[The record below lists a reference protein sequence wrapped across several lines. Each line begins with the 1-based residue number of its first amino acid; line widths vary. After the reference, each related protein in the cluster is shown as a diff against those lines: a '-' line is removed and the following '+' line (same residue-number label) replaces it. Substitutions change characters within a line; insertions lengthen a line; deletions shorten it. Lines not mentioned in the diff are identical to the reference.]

1 MIHLRHILTVTLVA
15 LLSAGVYP
23 VAALQSLDDIVA
35 LLSKQGVV
43 FDSTNARRGALE
55 GMVKSIDPGG
65 SLLTPQEAAAM
76 QKKLA
81 PGGPSA
87 LRAVELWP
95 EGLAYVG
102 VRQLS
107 AGSGAELIVHLQVL
121 IGGSGVILD
130 LRGTGGMDL
139 PSVVDAVSAYRS
151 AGEALFTV
159 SGADSLTNVSIGGA
173 RLCAPLMVLVDGD
186 TACAAEVLAAVFK
199 GCQRVMLIGTP
210 TRGDMRLREM
220 IPLDGGDFIYVAT
233 KRVVPAGDSAGSRP
247 GVQPDICV
255 TDDTVA
261 DIALPDAVIGGKRP
275 SDQSVRHREILMRVA
290 DDPVLRRAT
299 DILLGLKALGVH
311 ERP

>member
-1 MIHLRHILTVTLVA
+1 MIHPRQILTIALAALLGVGVSPVAAVQSLEDIAA
-15 LLSAGVYP
+15 LLSNR
-23 VAALQSLDDIVA
+23 
-35 LLSKQGVV
+35 GVV
-43 FDSTNARRGALE
+43 FDSTNAHRGALK

-65 SLLTPQEAAAM
+65 SLLTSQEAAAL
-76 QKKLA
+76 QKKLS
-81 PGGPSA
+81 PGGTSA

-95 EGLAYVG
+95 EGLAYLG
-102 VRQLS
+102 VRQLT

-121 IGGSGVILD
+121 TGGSGVILD
-130 LRGTGGMDL
+130 LRGTDGMDL
-139 PSVVDAVSAYRS
+139 PSVVDAVSPYRS
-151 AGEALFTV
+151 SGEVLFTV
-159 SGADSLTNVSIGGA
+159 SGTENATNVSSGGA
-173 RLCAPLMVLVDGD
+173 RLCAPLMVLVDRD

-210 TRGDMRLREM
+210 TRGDMRVREM
-220 IPLDGGDFIYVAT
+220 IPLDGGDVIYVAT
-233 KRVVPAGDSAGSRP
+233 KRVMPAGDAAGGRL

-255 TDDTVA
+255 TDDSVA

-275 SDQSVRHREILMRVA
+275 GDQTVRHREILMRVA